1 MMIKKRWLV
10 WMLLFLIAGIGTYYI
25 FQQIFFKEAIS
36 VESNVNVSDEIN
48 EDMEEE
54 PDINNENDS
63 GEGEETEDP
72 KEEVKEE
79 EKLLDEEVQGVVT
92 GLFEGILATFRD
104 LGQEYNWSNRS
115 NPANFDILRPA
126 LLQYASEAFTNGHLK
141 ELAGKYYCECD
152 APLTPYPSMDIRFSV
167 RENTGG
173 KIIASSIEF
182 SNELHGDNGG
192 TIYFTIIKE
201 DGKWVMDGWSYV
213 SPEEEDMH
221 VTWGEY
227 EAYVGEYNKVTFLN
241 EVTHNGEKV
250 YVFFNHDANRL
261 NAVYAS
267 STNSIYDFPID
278 WIPVDYRIP
287 PYYLKNLEGVWT
299 HELNEGK
306 LEISNVSGNVFY
318 FHLNVVSS
326 EGHVGDLEGMAV
338 VDGTKG
344 IFHELEYGCEL
355 NLELGVDTIEV
366 TENAGCTALRG
377 MDVTFEGIYKKDE

>member
-1 MMIKKRWLV
+1 L
-10 WMLLFLIAGIGTYYI
+10 
-25 FQQIFFKEAIS
+25 
-36 VESNVNVSDEIN
+36 
-48 EDMEEE
+48 
-54 PDINNENDS
+54 P
-63 GEGEETEDP
+63 
-72 KEEVKEE
+72 
-79 EKLLDEEVQGVVT
+79 DEEVQGVVT
-92 GLFEGILATFRD
+92 GLFEGILGTFRN

-115 NPANFDILRPA
+115 NPADFDILKPA
-126 LLQYASEAFTNGHLK
+126 LLQYASKAFTNGHLK

-152 APLTPYPSMDIRFSV
+152 APLFPYPSMDIRFTV
-167 RENTGG
+167 RENTSR

-201 DGKWVMDGWSYV
+201 DGNWVINGWSSV

-221 VTWGEY
+221 VTWKEY

-250 YVFFNHDANRL
+250 YVFFNHDANWL

-278 WIPVDYRIP
+278 WIPDDYRIP
-287 PYYLKNLEGVWT
+287 PYYLKSLEGVWK
-299 HELNEGK
+299 HEFYEGK
-306 LEISNVSGNVFY
+306 LEISNVLGNVFD

-326 EGHVGDLEGMAV
+326 EGHVGNLKGMAV

-366 TENAGCTALRG
+366 TENAGCTAWHG
-377 MDVTFEGIYKKDE
+377 MNVSFEGIYRKTE